1 VTLWV
6 GAPKLWQSSTTWLNM
21 AKARESHERG
31 PAAESH
37 APFIFLKILKK
48 TKRYTVFLRCGLALD
63 LRAGAA

>member
-1 VTLWV
+1 
-6 GAPKLWQSSTTWLNM
+6 M

-48 TKRYTVFLRCGLALD
+48 TKLYTVFLRCRLALD